1 MNEPWKGLS
10 KLERERVSGLSKDL
24 YEISDRPVQ
33 GPEPMNPQAQ
43 GKLSEAYEARE
54 RGEWDR
60 ALELLRQSGNYVPA
74 PLISY
79 LRGTIWRAAGD
90 AATAAVFF
98 EHASQLDPN
107 NENFQAVLLHTLKTA
122 VPQDAAARAEVVLKN
137 SEARAP
143 AVVVYAADII
153 FGTVR
158 GMSDAE
164 AMPTYQRLIPII
176 EQTLKRMEGRE
187 DIDGSALNGM
197 ALTLLATC
205 YEALGDTPKAYGYYS
220 RAIQLDPTNDTLLI
234 ARGKLLYGTDPN
246 AAADFEQAIRLG
258 SSLVWPYFYL
268 EPVSK
273 LDDFPVRLARRQL
286 VFEEDH
292 KRRSSVWLAPF
303 CLTISGNV
311 WNLGSRSQRKTGM
324 CSSRDENPVS
334 LAGFLLVS
342 SSFSGRAFPG
352 GGFQPPAIFPPD
364 KLACAAF
371 GNGRKQ
377 AFGNAFSRGCLPNSR
392 QPTRSIG
399 IAHSWIAPRCARPAE
414 AQKPAQIPRIGAN
427 WEASIICS
435 PMPTASH

>member
-246 AAADFEQAIRLG
+246 AAADFGQAIRLG

-268 EPVSK
+268 AHYYLANNRFEECRLMCERALQRPASKRVQSELCEFLAISLTGIGYPEPVIRRAFENAIRVDPSNQ
-273 LDDFPVRLARRQL
+273 RARRNL
-286 VFEEDH
+286 DRFEAALASRAPQPKNWE
-292 KRRSSVWLAPF
+292 RRSE
-303 CLTISGNV
+303 
-311 WNLGSRSQRKTGM
+311 
-324 CSSRDENPVS
+324 SS
-334 LAGFLLVS
+334 L
-342 SSFSGRAFPG
+342 RAF
-352 GGFQPPAIFPPD
+352 
-364 KLACAAF
+364 
-371 GNGRKQ
+371 
-377 AFGNAFSRGCLPNSR
+377 
-392 QPTRSIG
+392 
-399 IAHSWIAPRCARPAE
+399 
-414 AQKPAQIPRIGAN
+414 AQEESA
-427 WEASIICS
+427 WSEEASS
-435 PMPTASH
+435 GLPTLVKV